1 SDRAHND
8 NETQSSATET
18 NDKQQLHTSI
28 SKKIRVPHP
37 LTSSIEHNLVR
48 NIWVALLSLLF
59 LSTLF
64 NIIALR
70 YYDLFKID
78 KINDENVGTL
88 TVDIVHLLKKCER
101 DFDYRKENL
110 SFAPFALS
118 LVIIFSWS
126 IKRDKQRSNICYGRP
141 GLLSPIKPFHTENRF
156 ITAAVFGIIFYAIVK
171 IFEELFFG
179 SYELLNR
186 GVLIELMI
194 RLGTSI
200 IVGLRYYPVLASLQL
215 RNIIVRFFAC
225 VYVLGDIG
233 YTIIREGSCM
243 GFIPLSGSYSVL
255 EEAKLR
261 MELGSWFIIYG
272 FIKNAPYFL
281 FLAYIAAEL
290 CVRFVYDS
298 IYILLKEKQ
307 SIWSAFISPLD
318 KLEQTKYYV
327 AKLLRRRYS
336 SSSLIINQ
344 QNTMTNNQ
352 NDKEHKSK
360 QQNVNKQSSIKK
372 FLEFFYNWDDD
383 FRYTTIATCTY
394 TVAFVFLYY
403 LACTSV
409 FLYMSRTKGHITFI
423 KSYIEY
429 SANIVVS
436 KSLRYSGFLI
446 GYMAWGFVICFHLIL
461 LLLISIRILLFKIR
475 HIELILAIIVP
486 VLIIYVLT
494 MLSMKSIGKFLFIQN
509 IDKKPMLK
517 CGKLYEI
524 FAYFSFFADCFI
536 GIASCIIRLVQ
547 ATFLNVIYMA
557 RIDYSFLGRPL
568 ENLDVGFATYVS
580 YLHVEKQYS
589 NPIVFAFCNLLL
601 DETYRKPGNYDNE
614 ESFTPRYDSHVKG
627 NFKEQKECQLTER
640 RTESLLLT
648 RKLQKDPVGSTN
660 YINHN
665 THKCN
670 PSTMSNTSLHS
681 KSNHS
686 VSLSISE
693 KSLTKVKYC
702 LTDDLSSISIAETTQ
717 KSKLKTTSITF
728 DNSQAIDGSKCKSRK
743 FTISNN
749 EIKIH
754 TNDSSAIRQF
764 FDTAQ
769 EQSYSTTFSQSSKIN
784 IENQADKD
792 KDIDL
797 SQQTIVTTE
806 KNKQA
811 IETKKKKLQQNS
823 IKKKISNKSNQDISN
838 SISSS
843 EDNDRESIDQTSKD
857 ISFNN
862 TYLNTNQSLKHQQET
877 TSISH
882 DTIDQRIPKVSNIIP
897 NTQVKKIT
905 TKHHDRSILTK
916 EQCPTLRETTINSL
930 TSIPRRSRKNNFYF
944 LLLISPNNLS
954 VGISEQSKDSFLLC
968 DQNNT
973 NENNHH
979 DIVIST
985 NKTQTGI
992 LNRPHS
998 IFESM
1003 PLLSSHSTRP
1013 ISEQIPTKQNNI
1025 DNITAVNKEE
1035 SKKIDRRKIAR
1046 NRWYLAYTII
1056 RNSYLFDLRKN
1067 LKEKCNRLYSQSNKS
1082 MNETLFRTMT
1092 INRET
1097 EPVSN
1102 VLFNTSNIQR
1112 RKNKIPEPYEPQSS
1126 THHPNLSSMS
1136 SDDEDPAS
1144 PAEEYVAFFLQQS
1157 YIYDIAEHQTLMQ
1170 SAHTVPQESSEL
1182 PSLQPISTT
1191 NQSITDNPPKTSKL
1205 MNFDQHMQ
1213 AWYENEI
1220 RKFQNKQPHCY
1231 IYTSKY
1237 DYHK

>member
-1 SDRAHND
+1 
-8 NETQSSATET
+8 
-18 NDKQQLHTSI
+18 
-28 SKKIRVPHP
+28 
-37 LTSSIEHNLVR
+37 
-48 NIWVALLSLLF
+48 
-59 LSTLF
+59 
-64 NIIALR
+64 
-70 YYDLFKID
+70 
-78 KINDENVGTL
+78 
-88 TVDIVHLLKKCER
+88 
-101 DFDYRKENL
+101 
-110 SFAPFALS
+110 
-118 LVIIFSWS
+118 
-126 IKRDKQRSNICYGRP
+126 
-141 GLLSPIKPFHTENRF
+141 
-156 ITAAVFGIIFYAIVK
+156 
-171 IFEELFFG
+171 
-179 SYELLNR
+179 
-186 GVLIELMI
+186 
-194 RLGTSI
+194 
-200 IVGLRYYPVLASLQL
+200 
-215 RNIIVRFFAC
+215 
-225 VYVLGDIG
+225 
-233 YTIIREGSCM
+233 
-243 GFIPLSGSYSVL
+243 
-255 EEAKLR
+255 
-261 MELGSWFIIYG
+261 
-272 FIKNAPYFL
+272 
-281 FLAYIAAEL
+281 
-290 CVRFVYDS
+290 
-298 IYILLKEKQ
+298 
-307 SIWSAFISPLD
+307 
-318 KLEQTKYYV
+318 
-327 AKLLRRRYS
+327 
-336 SSSLIINQ
+336 
-344 QNTMTNNQ
+344 MTNNQ

-429 SANIVVS
+429 SANIELNETFSFKNEIILSTIFTTFVFGFQLLIGMNNYKRHRLQINKNIYLEVPQLKISELDSVVS

>member
-1 SDRAHND
+1 
-8 NETQSSATET
+8 
-18 NDKQQLHTSI
+18 
-28 SKKIRVPHP
+28 VPHP

-272 FIKNAPYFL
+272 FIKNAPHFL

-298 IYILLKEKQ
+298 IYIPLKEKQ

-318 KLEQTKYYV
+318 ELEKAKYYI

-429 SANIVVS
+429 SANIELNETFSFKNEIILSTIFTTFVFGFQLLIGMNNYKRHRLQINKNIYLEVPQLKISELDSVVS

-568 ENLDVGFATYVS
+568 ENL
-580 YLHVEKQYS
+580 
-589 NPIVFAFCNLLL
+589 
-601 DETYRKPGNYDNE
+601 
-614 ESFTPRYDSHVKG
+614 
-627 NFKEQKECQLTER
+627 
-640 RTESLLLT
+640 
-648 RKLQKDPVGSTN
+648 
-660 YINHN
+660 
-665 THKCN
+665 
-670 PSTMSNTSLHS
+670 
-681 KSNHS
+681 
-686 VSLSISE
+686 
-693 KSLTKVKYC
+693 
-702 LTDDLSSISIAETTQ
+702 
-717 KSKLKTTSITF
+717 
-728 DNSQAIDGSKCKSRK
+728 
-743 FTISNN
+743 
-749 EIKIH
+749 
-754 TNDSSAIRQF
+754 
-764 FDTAQ
+764 
-769 EQSYSTTFSQSSKIN
+769 
-784 IENQADKD
+784 
-792 KDIDL
+792 
-797 SQQTIVTTE
+797 
-806 KNKQA
+806 
-811 IETKKKKLQQNS
+811 
-823 IKKKISNKSNQDISN
+823 
-838 SISSS
+838 
-843 EDNDRESIDQTSKD
+843 
-857 ISFNN
+857 
-862 TYLNTNQSLKHQQET
+862 
-877 TSISH
+877 
-882 DTIDQRIPKVSNIIP
+882 
-897 NTQVKKIT
+897 
-905 TKHHDRSILTK
+905 
-916 EQCPTLRETTINSL
+916 
-930 TSIPRRSRKNNFYF
+930 
-944 LLLISPNNLS
+944 
-954 VGISEQSKDSFLLC
+954 
-968 DQNNT
+968 
-973 NENNHH
+973 
-979 DIVIST
+979 
-985 NKTQTGI
+985 
-992 LNRPHS
+992 
-998 IFESM
+998 
-1003 PLLSSHSTRP
+1003 
-1013 ISEQIPTKQNNI
+1013 
-1025 DNITAVNKEE
+1025 
-1035 SKKIDRRKIAR
+1035 
-1046 NRWYLAYTII
+1046 
-1056 RNSYLFDLRKN
+1056 
-1067 LKEKCNRLYSQSNKS
+1067 
-1082 MNETLFRTMT
+1082 
-1092 INRET
+1092 
-1097 EPVSN
+1097 
-1102 VLFNTSNIQR
+1102 
-1112 RKNKIPEPYEPQSS
+1112 
-1126 THHPNLSSMS
+1126 
-1136 SDDEDPAS
+1136 
-1144 PAEEYVAFFLQQS
+1144 
-1157 YIYDIAEHQTLMQ
+1157 
-1170 SAHTVPQESSEL
+1170 
-1182 PSLQPISTT
+1182 
-1191 NQSITDNPPKTSKL
+1191 
-1205 MNFDQHMQ
+1205 
-1213 AWYENEI
+1213 
-1220 RKFQNKQPHCY
+1220 
-1231 IYTSKY
+1231 
-1237 DYHK
+1237 